1 MVSPLATTCVGG
13 RPAAIL
19 WASTIGASAE
29 VMTLGL
35 TGAAGVVATAGFI
48 GAEPLGGTASVR
60 PAWILS
66 GFLMLL
72 ARARASTL
80 TPRRRATPPRVSPRR
95 SVYRVIAADDVSSSA
110 RRARR
115 VRGRRMANEKAPSP
129 VGIGTLQ
136 QPLQSQQEQFQHRS
150 LVFWRVCRAL
160 AA

>member
-1 MVSPLATTCVGG
+1 M
-13 RPAAIL
+13 
-19 WASTIGASAE
+19 GASAE

-35 TGAAGVVATAGFI
+35 GGAAGVEATAGFM
-48 GAEPLGGTASVR
+48 AAPLGGTAKVR

-136 QPLQSQQEQFQHRS
+136 QPLQ
-150 LVFWRVCRAL
+150 
-160 AA
+160 